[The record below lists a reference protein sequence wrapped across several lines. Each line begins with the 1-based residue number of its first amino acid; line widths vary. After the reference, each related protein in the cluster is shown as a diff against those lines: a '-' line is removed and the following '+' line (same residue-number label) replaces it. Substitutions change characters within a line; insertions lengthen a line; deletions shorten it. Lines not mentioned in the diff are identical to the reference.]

1 MEENIRNGGAM
12 SDAAFKSPYVPS
24 YVASMMSSGE
34 RAGRLSQVMDRVAAF
49 TDEEL
54 ESRVKKVGSMIEPIM
69 ILVMGT
75 VVGGVAI
82 AMLLPIFSMSKVIA
96 GG

>member
-1 MEENIRNGGAM
+1 
-12 SDAAFKSPYVPS
+12 
-24 YVASMMSSGE
+24 MSSGE
-34 RAGRLSQVMDRVAAF
+34 RSGRLPQVMDRVASF

-54 ESRVKKVGSMIEPIM
+54 ESRMKKVGSMIEPLM

-82 AMLLPIFSMSKVIA
+82 ALLLPIFSMSKVIS
-96 GG
+96 GT